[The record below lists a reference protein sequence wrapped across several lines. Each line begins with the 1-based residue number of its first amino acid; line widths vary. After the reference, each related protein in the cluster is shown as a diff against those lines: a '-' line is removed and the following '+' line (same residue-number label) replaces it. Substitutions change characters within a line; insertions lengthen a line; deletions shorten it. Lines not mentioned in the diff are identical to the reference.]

1 VPSRVGKGAR
11 KFERVDRP
19 FMRLC
24 PILKRSVMKHGMTA
38 TIYKLCERPLWEEA
52 QRRGVFTGAGADLH
66 DGFIHFSTSSQVRET
81 AAKHFATV
89 ADLVLIAVDAQALA
103 NALRWEPSRGGD
115 LFPHLY
121 GALPLEAVLW
131 TRALPCDAG
140 GRRVFPELLA

>member
-1 VPSRVGKGAR
+1 MNDA
-11 KFERVDRP
+11 
-19 FMRLC
+19 
-24 PILKRSVMKHGMTA
+24 MTA
-38 TIYKLCERPLWEEA
+38 TIYKLCERPLWEDA
-52 QRRGVFTGAGADLH
+52 QQRGVFAGAGADLR

-140 GRRVFPELLA
+140 GRHVFPELLA